1 MVRLDVEKGR
11 SERNKADDILQSR
24 RENNRRQVVVGP
36 NVINS
41 AEMTKKREDK
51 REE

>member
-41 AEMTKKREDK
+41 AEMTKKGEDK